1 VRGVDRKHN
10 AHSRQ
15 LVISLAS
22 VVGTYLERQMMQR
35 LDLLDVFLLAGSVVY
50 FGLVVLRRI

>member
-15 LVISLAS
+15 LVISLTS
-22 VVGTYLERQMMQR
+22 VVGAYLVGAAMLQN
-35 LDLLDVFLLAGSVVY
+35 LALLDVFLLAGAVV
-50 FGLVVLRRI
+50 